1 MATVISGTSISIE
14 GITLTSDNIGGT
26 VKQVVQTQLTSTYS
40 ATSNT
45 AEVIVTGIA
54 STITP
59 TSASNKVLVM
69 FNCMFGNHVT
79 TYGGYFKREIG
90 ATKTR
95 IGRGDY
101 GVFRQ
106 QVGMGLGYNG
116 DANQAN
122 QASYTFLDTPS
133 TTSATTYQLYLRNDN
148 NVACFFN
155 RSPNDQNNN
164 IGKRGIST
172 ITLWEIA
179 P

>member
-14 GITLTSDNIGGT
+14 GVTLTSDNIGGT

-40 ATSNT
+40 ATSNGS
-45 AEVIVTGIA
+45 EVIVTGVS

-59 TSASNKVLVM
+59 TSSSNKVLLI
-69 FNCMFGNHVT
+69 FNCMFGNHIT
-79 TYGGYFKREIG
+79 TYGGYFKRGTTIIG
-90 ATKTR
+90 V
-95 IGRGDY
+95 GDAS
-101 GVFRQ
+101 GSRQ

-133 TTSATTYQLYLRNDN
+133 TTSATTYQLYLKNDN
-148 NVACFFN
+148 TVTCFFN

-164 IGKRGIST
+164 VGKRGIST